1 MFLIFQQSNCN
12 MKFTFLSSL
21 ILLLAIANG
30 QTTIAGKWKIVSID
44 QPDVYYNCMNDSM
57 SFKEMA
63 AGFPDTTTQKNTA
76 QMIKATLCNFQFIFK
91 SDSKFKFIADSI
103 LIVVEGNYQ
112 ELPAKKIIQLSNK
125 KSSGLNDF
133 DLPDKIKYLFKD
145 GLLYLSMDGNDE
157 EFELILKKDE

>member
-1 MFLIFQQSNCN
+1 
-12 MKFTFLSSL
+12 MKFGFLSFFMVL
-21 ILLLAIANG
+21 FAIANG
-30 QTTIAGKWKIVSID
+30 QTTIAGKRRIVSID
-44 QPDVYYNCMNDSM
+44 KPDLYYNCMNDSV

-63 AGFPDTTTQKNTA
+63 AGFPDTITQRNTA
-76 QMIKATLCNFQFIFK
+76 QMIKTTLCNFQFEFK

-133 DLPDKIKYLFKD
+133 DLPDKIKYSIKD
-145 GLLYLSMDGNDE
+145 GLLYLSMDRNDK
-157 EFELILKKDE
+157 EFEFILKKDK